1 MSLHKF
7 LIVLG
12 FYLLSKLACSQQSDL
27 GKTQP
32 LWLKSRPNSAF
43 KYVGIGF
50 ADKSKGQSYSM
61 EAKKNA
67 LFDLASEIKVD
78 ISSNSVLYSVQNN
91 NQYNESF
98 NSLIKLSN
106 SEYLEGYQLVDSYE
120 DQNTYWVYYQL
131 DKDVYAKTKAQKK
144 QRILDQA
151 AQFLNLAMQDE
162 KSAQMVAALTKR
174 LQAFSLLVPYLNEE
188 VHLNAAQAGGVSE
201 PTDITALIQAQFQD
215 LSIKSTLP
223 VFKASQAQY
232 APVQLTLN
240 TPKGKLWTQMPFKI
254 NPESEHVSVE
264 SPETVNAQNQI
275 ALKLTEIGNDVSMSQ
290 VVLEPDFKT
299 LLKNDSAAQMSIRV
313 LQRLIQIQP
322 ISVEFRVEPMRLCLK
337 AESYNMGKLWN
348 SDVLQN
354 VLTSKIQGSECTW
367 VNSESDADI
376 LIQLYAQTQEASESD
391 WLFDNY
397 NLQLANM
404 ILKAKVIRKSD
415 NSEILNLQFNDIY
428 GYSNTLERAGI
439 QAYSSIAFKERMAEL
454 LFEIKHKIFQY

>member
-1 MSLHKF
+1 MSRMKF
-7 LIVLG
+7 NLVVIFLV
-12 FYLLSKLACSQQSDL
+12 FSKWLFSQQPQGTL
-27 GKTQP
+27 AQP

-50 ADKSKGQSYSM
+50 AEKSKGQSYIM

-91 NQYNESF
+91 KQYNESF

-106 SEYLEGYQLVDSYE
+106 SEYLEGYQLIDSYE

-131 DKDVYAKTKAQKK
+131 DKDLYAKTKAQKK

-151 AQFLNLAMQDE
+151 AQFLNLALQDE
-162 KSAQMVAALTKR
+162 KSGQMVSALTKR

-188 VHLNAAQAGGVSE
+188 LHLNASLSGGVTE
-201 PTDITALIQAQFQD
+201 PTDITALIQSQFQD
-215 LSIKSTLP
+215 LKLTSVQP
-223 VFKASQAQY
+223 VFKAAQAQY
-232 APVQLTLN
+232 APVPITIN
-240 TPKGKLWTQMPFKI
+240 APKGKLWTHMPFRVI
-254 NPESEHVSVE
+254 PESEHVSAE
-264 SPETVNAQNQI
+264 SPEIVNNQNQI
-275 ALKLTEIGNDVSMSQ
+275 VLKLTEIGNDVNLSQ
-290 VVLEPDFKT
+290 ITLEPDFKT
-299 LLKNDSAAQMSIRV
+299 LLKNDSAAQMSMRV

-322 ISVEFRVEPMRLCLK
+322 LAVEFKVEPMRLFLK
-337 AESYNMGKLWN
+337 TESYNMGKLWSAEELHN
-348 SDVLQN
+348 I
-354 VLTSKIQGSECTW
+354 LTSKIQGSECTW
-367 VNSESDADI
+367 VNSENEAEI
-376 LIQLYAQTQEASESD
+376 VIQLYSQTQVAAESD

-415 NSEILNLQFNDIY
+415 ASELLNLQFNDIF
-428 GYSNTLERAGI
+428 GYSNTLERAGM
-439 QAYSSIAFKERMAEL
+439 QAYSSFAFKARMAEL